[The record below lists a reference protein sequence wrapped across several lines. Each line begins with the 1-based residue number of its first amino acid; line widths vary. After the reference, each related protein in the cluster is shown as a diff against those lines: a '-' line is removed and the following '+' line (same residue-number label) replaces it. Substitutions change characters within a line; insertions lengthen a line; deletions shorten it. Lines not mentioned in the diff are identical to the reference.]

1 MVLNLGALCFCVQQA
16 YQARRISLEYAESE
30 YIFKSMMSILM
41 FLLIGIPVLILAQ
54 DNREAYFFVSSAII
68 FLSSS
73 LILLLIFLP
82 KVQYLKKQKN
92 TKKSPTV
99 SGIDS
104 QVTLNEDTTEVED
117 AEGIKILSYK
127 TQEELIRE
135 NLALR
140 KRLLSN
146 TAGVLLSKSEGMIC
160 SIAEESALVN
170 DGVMVSTSGDP
181 LDRASSFGMPS
192 SVIPESE
199 VEGPQDS
206 SSEVE
211 ILFAKSDEE
220 SLDNDS
226 ASETL
231 EKSASSKATQS
242 NSLP

>member
-1 MVLNLGALCFCVQQA
+1 M
-16 YQARRISLEYAESE
+16 
-30 YIFKSMMSILM
+30 
-41 FLLIGIPVLILAQ
+41 Q
-54 DNREAYFFVSSAII
+54 DRNQDA
-68 FLSSS
+68 
-73 LILLLIFLP
+73 
-82 KVQYLKKQKN
+82 
-92 TKKSPTV
+92 
-99 SGIDS
+99 S